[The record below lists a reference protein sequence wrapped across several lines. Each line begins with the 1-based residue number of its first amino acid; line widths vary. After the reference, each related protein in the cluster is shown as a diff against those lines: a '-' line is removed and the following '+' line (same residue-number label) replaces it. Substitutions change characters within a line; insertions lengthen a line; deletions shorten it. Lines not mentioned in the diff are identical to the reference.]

1 MRLRKPLAYY
11 HFQYGTALWG
21 LQKMYLLMDKQ
32 KNRGQDGAGLACAKI
47 DVPPG
52 VPFLSRERVN
62 EPRPVW
68 GSLVEKVEKL
78 WQETLREY
86 PSITTD
92 PQLLTNV
99 FPFAGELYLGHLRYG
114 THGLNRIENCHPV
127 IRPNNWRTRTL
138 AVAGN
143 FNLTNVN
150 ELFER
155 LVGELGQHPVFRT
168 DTETVLER
176 VGHFL
181 DVENQRLFDQFKQA
195 GLTNV
200 EISERIARELDL
212 TRIIERSASNWD
224 GGYTMGGIVGHG
236 DAFVARDP
244 NGIRPCYYAIQEE
257 FIIVASERP
266 AIATV
271 FNLPTEAID
280 ELPPAHV
287 LTIKANGSYTLKPFA
302 EPQTRKSCS
311 FERIYFSRGTD
322 FDIYKERKLLGRFM
336 AERVE
341 RAIGGDL
348 NNTVFGF
355 IPNTSLVAFMG
366 LIKELDARLSRQK
379 AERIKSGM
387 ASLTTDQIQ
396 EIITERVRIENVII
410 KDTKSRTFIS
420 DEKNRKNMAE
430 HVYDITYGSI
440 REGQDNLV
448 CIDDSI
454 VRGNTLQ
461 QSILKMLARLKPK
474 KLVIVS
480 SAPQI
485 RYPDCYGIDMSRLD
499 EFIAFR
505 AAISLLTTRGLGHII
520 QEVYSGCLE
529 LQSQRAL
536 TSRNLVQRI
545 YEPFSDEEISDEI
558 ARLLYIPELN
568 CSLQV
573 VYQSV
578 EGMHKALNGDFGDWY
593 FTGNYP
599 TPGGNQVCNQAFIHF
614 VEGKKKR
621 AY

>member
-1 MRLRKPLAYY
+1 
-11 HFQYGTALWG
+11 
-21 LQKMYLLMDKQ
+21 MYLLMDKQ
-32 KNRGQDGAGLACAKI
+32 KNRGQDGAGLACGKI
-47 DVPPG
+47 EVPPG
-52 VPFLSRERVN
+52 VPFLSRERVS

-68 GSLVEKVEKL
+68 GTLVSRVEKL

-86 PSITTD
+86 PSVATD
-92 PQLLTNV
+92 PQLLAEV

-114 THGLNRIENCHPV
+114 THGLNRVENCHPV
-127 IRPNNWRTRTL
+127 VRPNNWRTRTL
-138 AVAGN
+138 ALAGN

-150 ELFER
+150 ELFDR
-155 LVGELGQHPVFRT
+155 LVNELGQHPVFKT

-181 DVENQRLFDQFKQA
+181 DVENQRLFDQFKHQ
-195 GLTNV
+195 GLANP
-200 EISERIARELDL
+200 EISRRIAQELDL
-212 TRIIERSASNWD
+212 LRILERSASNWD
-224 GGYTMGGIVGHG
+224 GGYTLGGILGHG

-244 NGIRPCYYAIQEE
+244 NGIRPCYYSIQED

-266 AIATV
+266 AMATV
-271 FNLPTEAID
+271 FHLPTEAIQ
-280 ELPPAHV
+280 ELPPAHA
-287 LTIKANGSYTLKPFA
+287 LTIKADGSYALQPFA
-302 EPQTRKSCS
+302 EPRKRQSCS

-341 RAIGGDL
+341 RAIDGDL

-379 AERIKSGM
+379 AERIKNGL

-420 DEKNRKNMAE
+420 DETNRKHMAE

-474 KLVIVS
+474 KLIIVS

-505 AAISLLTTRGLGHII
+505 AAISLLHTRGLGHII
-520 QEVYSGCLE
+520 QEVYTGCLE
-529 LQSQRAL
+529 LQRQRAL
-536 TSRNLVQRI
+536 TSCNLVQRI
-545 YEPFSDEEISDEI
+545 YEPFADEDISEEI
-558 ARLLYIPELN
+558 ARLIYIPELN
-568 CSLQV
+568 CPLQV

-578 EGMHKALNGDFGDWY
+578 EGLHKALNGDFGDWY